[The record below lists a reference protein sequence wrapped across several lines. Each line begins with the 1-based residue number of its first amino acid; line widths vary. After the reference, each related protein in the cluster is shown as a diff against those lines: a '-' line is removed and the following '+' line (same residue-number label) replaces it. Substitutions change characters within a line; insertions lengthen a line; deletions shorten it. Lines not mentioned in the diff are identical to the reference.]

1 MEADDI
7 DVLNLLRNTT
17 GLSNPA
23 KVTLFDVTRH
33 THGRTYQVIVHIH
46 DLGPDSHPAR
56 FSAVAYDK
64 LDPSRRVS
72 CGFFPDVRQALE
84 ELKWSQID

>member
-7 DVLNLLRNTT
+7 DVLNLLRSTT

-23 KVTLFDVTRH
+23 KVTVFDLTRH

-46 DLGPDSHPAR
+46 DLGPNSHPER
-56 FSAVAYDK
+56 FSAVASDK
-64 LDPSRRVS
+64 HDPSRRIS
-72 CGFFPDVRQALE
+72 SGFFPDVKQALD
-84 ELKWSQID
+84 ELRWSQLD